1 MPTYDYS
8 CPSCGVKEEHIHSI
22 KENPDYKCPECGI
35 VMKNIIS
42 RNSTGFIMRY
52 GTPAIHYR
60 EKQQRKKNS
69 VKMEN
74 KQKERW
80 GNAGPKVTP
89 NIAGVRTE
97 SWSDAQKMA
106 KEAGM
111 NHESFTPYVEKE
123 KKKKIIV

>member
-1 MPTYDYS
+1 MLYDYR
-8 CPSCGVKEEHIHSI
+8 CGNCKKIEEKIHSI
-22 KENPDYKCPECGI
+22 SEGPIYKCPECGTL
-35 VMKNIIS
+35 MKRMIS
-42 RNSTGFIMRY
+42 RNTTGFIMRY

-69 VKMEN
+69 AKMRK
-74 KQKERW
+74 KQEERW
-80 GNAGPKVTP
+80 GDAGPKVTP
-89 NIAGVRTE
+89 NIAGVKTE